1 MSRRVLVGFI
11 TVNILVTL
19 AVVAIFVS
27 VYQNYWRPEEP
38 GEGPTQIVILTA
50 TPLPGVVLQPSEY
63 QGTIDAQQL
72 TLGAM
77 QQAGP
82 QVSVITATPRGEEG
96 IEVPDVTAVATIDPA
111 LLPPIPTDL
120 PPGQPS
126 PTPQNDGCIRHVVE
140 SGDVII
146 TIAQQYGVF
155 PGDVLLANDLDEN
168 AILHIGDVL
177 LIPVEGCNILNTPT
191 PAPTA
196 SNTPFSLTRVAPTV
210 TLPPTAVNAQVEIAD
225 VVFWG
230 EVNSEAVELRN
241 LGNVINL
248 QGWTLSN
255 VAGETFLFPEF
266 RMQQGSRVRV
276 FSRQG
281 QNTPAALYW
290 NRERPAWA
298 DGDVVTLRDST
309 GQLQATFRIGQ
320 DEPLFQE
327 ATQSP

>member
-1 MSRRVLVGFI
+1 M
-11 TVNILVTL
+11 
-19 AVVAIFVS
+19 
-27 VYQNYWRPEEP
+27 
-38 GEGPTQIVILTA
+38 
-50 TPLPGVVLQPSEY
+50 
-63 QGTIDAQQL
+63 
-72 TLGAM
+72 
-77 QQAGP
+77 
-82 QVSVITATPRGEEG
+82 
-96 IEVPDVTAVATIDPA
+96 
-111 LLPPIPTDL
+111 
-120 PPGQPS
+120 
-126 PTPQNDGCIRHVVE
+126 VE

-168 AILHIGDVL
+168 AILNIGDVL

-210 TLPPTAVNAQVEIAD
+210 TLPPTAVNAQVEIAN

-230 EVNSEAVELRN
+230 AVNSEAVELRN

-255 VAGETFLFPEF
+255 VAGETFRFPEF

-327 ATQSP
+327 ANSVAVMIRKKDLTPSLRVMQ